1 MKIYIKFNATSLG
14 VMTLS
19 KWCESME
26 AATKLGLPWRL
37 LREKLAPPD
46 IDQSPTEVTYRRT
59 LDMLEDDLIVS
70 AGCRID
76 VVLRWAVTRNE
87 IFARRAVKSELR
99 N

>member
-1 MKIYIKFNATSLG
+1 MCVCACAG
-14 VMTLS
+14 VLTLT

-46 IDQSPTEVTYRRT
+46 ADQPTTDVTYRRT

-70 AGCRID
+70 VARVGVHD
-76 VVLRWAVTRNE
+76 VRG
-87 IFARRAVKSELR
+87 RRAGADASCAAS
-99 N
+99 